1 MSFPANIH
9 SRKGIKIKKVQSQK
23 QEASPINPE
32 ILTYIQ
38 KVQNDNEKTKII
50 NQNKNNVPIQVERI
64 ITNKLINTN
73 NYQGL
78 NEDMTFDK
86 DKRFAAKKGL
96 LYLLN
101 NLSNGTFCPDIEEYF
116 SKMKEAKMEEFK
128 HKSRLLES
136 NIRSGDDSDGKK
148 KGSRKKNRESS
159 IKILINNIGNNIEN
173 NQGTENKKNYFR
185 KNLEHG
191 GADEIGIKKYENDYD
206 ADDLLNLYDKKE
218 IKDNTFQINYNKE
231 KMIRMKLKNENKNNE
246 K

>member
-1 MSFPANIH
+1 MQN
-9 SRKGIKIKKVQSQK
+9 QK
-23 QEASPINPE
+23 EEASPINPE
-32 ILTYIQ
+32 ILNYIQ

-50 NQNKNNVPIQVERI
+50 NQTKTNVPIQVERI

-128 HKSRLLES
+128 HKYRLLDS
-136 NIRSGDDSDGKK
+136 NIRSGEDSDGKK
-148 KGSRKKNRESS
+148 KSGRRRNRESS
-159 IKILINNIGNNIEN
+159 INRLINNIGKNMGNNQMNEN
-173 NQGTENKKNYFR
+173 NKNYFR
-185 KNLEHG
+185 KNLENDG
-191 GADEIGIKKYENDYD
+191 EEIGIKKYENDYN
-206 ADDLLNLYDKKE
+206 ADDLLYLYDKKE

-231 KMIRMKLKNENKNNE
+231 KLIRMKLKKENKIMINE

>member
-1 MSFPANIH
+1 MSFSPNIH
-9 SRKGIKIKKVQSQK
+9 SRKGQKIKKVQSQK
-23 QEASPINPE
+23 QEVSPINPE

-38 KVQNDNEKTKII
+38 KVQNDNDKSKII
-50 NQNKNNVPIQVERI
+50 NQTKTNVPIQVERI
-64 ITNKLINTN
+64 ITNKIISTN
-73 NYQGL
+73 NYPGL

-128 HKSRLLES
+128 HKSRLMDA
-136 NIRSGDDSDGKK
+136 NMRSGDDSDGKK
-148 KGSRKKNRESS
+148 KAGRRRNRESS
-159 IKILINNIGNNIEN
+159 IKRLINNFGNNMEN
-173 NQGTENKKNYFR
+173 NQVTENKKNIFR
-185 KNLEHG
+185 KNLEH
-191 GADEIGIKKYENDYD
+191 DKEEIGIKKYENDYN

-231 KMIRMKLKNENKNNE
+231 KLIRMKLKNENKNND

>member
-1 MSFPANIH
+1 MSFSPNIH
-9 SRKGIKIKKVQSQK
+9 SRKGQKIKKVQSQK
-23 QEASPINPE
+23 QEVSPINPE

-38 KVQNDNEKTKII
+38 KVQNDNDKSKII
-50 NQNKNNVPIQVERI
+50 NQTKTNVPIQVERI
-64 ITNKLINTN
+64 ITNKIISTN

-78 NEDMTFDK
+78 SEDMTFDK

-128 HKSRLLES
+128 HKSRLMDA
-136 NIRSGDDSDGKK
+136 NMRSGDDSDGKK
-148 KGSRKKNRESS
+148 KAGRRRNRESS
-159 IKILINNIGNNIEN
+159 IKRLINNFGNNMVN
-173 NQGTENKKNYFR
+173 NQVPENKKNIFR
-185 KNLEHG
+185 KNLDQDKE
-191 GADEIGIKKYENDYD
+191 EIGIKKYENDYN

-231 KMIRMKLKNENKNNE
+231 KLIRMKLINENKNND